1 MLMVGTRVFSLPFY
15 TLFDGPEIFQTYLWS
30 HSGSVQDRCDLG
42 QRFQKNLLASLE
54 TLDCANSLHLGT
66 SRFLCIWG
74 DHMNRKQCPP
84 LVCMLIASWYIN
96 HMYLVNKILKIKRK
110 DNRDHDY
117 ITWITMDLGN
127 KTLTIKWKRKEMIEI
142 MTEASGFYSKP

>member
-1 MLMVGTRVFSLPFY
+1 
-15 TLFDGPEIFQTYLWS
+15 
-30 HSGSVQDRCDLG
+30 
-42 QRFQKNLLASLE
+42 
-54 TLDCANSLHLGT
+54 
-66 SRFLCIWG
+66 
-74 DHMNRKQCPP
+74 MNRKQCPP

-127 KTLTIKWKRKEMIEI
+127 KTLTIK
-142 MTEASGFYSKP
+142 